1 MPREKK
7 MRRIDTL
14 YLAPLLL
21 ALLAAGPATA
31 RIKCWTTDEGV
42 RECGNVVPPKYAQK
56 KRIEVN
62 KQGVVVKEL
71 EEARSKEEI
80 AAERER
86 QRKLEEERKRQA
98 EQARKDR
105 ILLETFS
112 SEDDIVLTRDGKIAA
127 LESEIKLTRSRIDK
141 LRDNLD
147 QMIRA
152 AAAQERAGKEPSAEV
167 TRDIASL
174 KRQIAENERHIQ
186 DKRAEQEAIRKEFQG
201 YLERYREL
209 RRQQTEGKEDTP

>member
-1 MPREKK
+1 MMK
-7 MRRIDTL
+7 RIDTL
-14 YLAPLLL
+14 YAIALLL
-21 ALLAAGPATA
+21 AVAGPAGA

-42 RECGNVVPPKYAQK
+42 RECGNVVPPEYAQK

-71 EEARSKEEI
+71 EKAKSKEEI

-86 QRKLEEERKRQA
+86 QRRLEEERRRQA

-112 SEDDIVLTRDGKIAA
+112 SEDDIILTRDGKIAA

-147 QMIRA
+147 QMIKA
-152 AAAQERAGKEPSAEV
+152 AATQERAGKEPSKEV

-174 KRQIAENERHIQ
+174 KRQIAENEKHIE
-186 DKRAEQEAIRKEFQG
+186 DKKAEQEAIRKEFQG
-201 YLERYREL
+201 YLERFREL
-209 RRQQTEGKEDTP
+209 RRKKEEGQGPS